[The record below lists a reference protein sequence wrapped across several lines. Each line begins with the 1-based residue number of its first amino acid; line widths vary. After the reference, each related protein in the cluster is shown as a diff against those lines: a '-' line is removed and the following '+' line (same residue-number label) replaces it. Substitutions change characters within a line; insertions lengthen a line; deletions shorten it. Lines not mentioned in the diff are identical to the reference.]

1 MLLSNL
7 SGLCY
12 NHHMHKKCCHSP
24 LSEDSAKDLLASNG
38 LNRTKGKIQILQEIS
53 NSEKPLSVTE
63 IHNRMDS
70 SCDVSTIFRTITQFK
85 EKNLIHEVNLDEGF
99 FRYEMSSKDQKDHH
113 HHHHVRCRV
122 CGDIKNIEKC
132 DLGPFEKAIAKL
144 GFKEMEHRLEFT
156 GLCSKCFK
164 D

>member
-1 MLLSNL
+1 
-7 SGLCY
+7 
-12 NHHMHKKCCHSP
+12 MHSKCCHSP
-24 LSEDSAKDLLASNG
+24 LSEDDAKDLLGRNG
-38 LNRTKGKIQILQEIS
+38 LNRTKGKVQILQEIS
-53 NSEKPLSVTE
+53 RSEKPLSVTE
-63 IHNRMDS
+63 IHHRMKE

-85 EKNLIHEVNLDEGF
+85 EKHIVQEVNLDEGF
-99 FRYEMSSKDQKDHH
+99 FRYEMSAHDKGHD

-156 GLCSKCFK
+156 GVCSRCSKK
-164 D
+164 

>member
-1 MLLSNL
+1 MP
-7 SGLCY
+7 G
-12 NHHMHKKCCHSP
+12 MHAKCCHSP
-24 LSEDSAKDLLASNG
+24 LTEDSARELLSKNG

-53 NSEKPLSVTE
+53 NSEKPLSVHE
-63 IHNRMDS
+63 IHSRMDE

-85 EKNLIHEVNLDEGF
+85 EKNLIQEVNLDEGF
-99 FRYEMSSKDQKDHH
+99 FRYEMASHENDHA

-144 GFKEMEHRLEFT
+144 GFKDMEHRLEFT
-156 GLCSKCFK
+156 GVCSRCSKK
-164 D
+164 